1 MVSRDQPS
9 PANQIGRNRC
19 SKRGKPCKL
28 RVTAQLY
35 TNLQG
40 IPRPSCSVRPPRPC
54 TGHLTIYKRSD
65 ESSDSH
71 LSFPLVMSSYL
82 RSWLPTLSLQQ
93 SSPAPATEEEEEEE
107 EESPT
112 TPTNPSLSVQNVD
125 DDSPPAFPAIESAQ
139 RISLAPST
147 LMPPPPIP
155 ALRIPGPPVPS
166 SSSLMPPPST
176 TKPPTQLS
184 KSKKREKVVLAPGHS
199 PLDWAALKSSGA
211 DLRVCALSL
220 LIVNLH
226 SLVMLSSHVEWSGV
240 SGTHTPVGAALA
252 Q

>member
-1 MVSRDQPS
+1 
-9 PANQIGRNRC
+9 
-19 SKRGKPCKL
+19 
-28 RVTAQLY
+28 
-35 TNLQG
+35 
-40 IPRPSCSVRPPRPC
+40 
-54 TGHLTIYKRSD
+54 
-65 ESSDSH
+65 
-71 LSFPLVMSSYL
+71 MSSYL

-93 SSPAPATEEEEEEE
+93 QSTANPTTEEE

-112 TPTNPSLSVQNVD
+112 TPTNPSVSVQDAD

-155 ALRIPGPPVPS
+155 SSRIPGPPAP
-166 SSSLMPPPST
+166 SSLMPPPST

-211 DLRVCALSL
+211 DLRVCLFASER
-220 LIVNLH
+220 NLH
-226 SLVMLSSHVEWSGV
+226 LLTTSSF
-240 SGTHTPVGAALA
+240 
-252 Q
+252 

>member
-1 MVSRDQPS
+1 
-9 PANQIGRNRC
+9 
-19 SKRGKPCKL
+19 
-28 RVTAQLY
+28 
-35 TNLQG
+35 
-40 IPRPSCSVRPPRPC
+40 
-54 TGHLTIYKRSD
+54 
-65 ESSDSH
+65 
-71 LSFPLVMSSYL
+71 MSSYL
-82 RSWLPTLSLQQ
+82 RSWLPTLSLQL
-93 SSPAPATEEEEEEE
+93 SSPAPTTVEE

-112 TPTNPSLSVQNVD
+112 TPTPTGPSVSVQDPD

-155 ALRIPGPPVPS
+155 GLRIPGPPVPSS

-211 DLRVCALSL
+211 DLRVLSLSL
-220 LIVNLH
+220 LIVDLH
-226 SLVMLSSHVEWSGV
+226 SMTMLSLLCIEWNDV
-240 SGTHTPVGAALA
+240 PGTHTPVGAALP

>member
-1 MVSRDQPS
+1 MVR
-9 PANQIGRNRC
+9 
-19 SKRGKPCKL
+19 
-28 RVTAQLY
+28 RVIRFT
-35 TNLQG
+35 T
-40 IPRPSCSVRPPRPC
+40 
-54 TGHLTIYKRSD
+54 
-65 ESSDSH
+65 
-71 LSFPLVMSSYL
+71 SFPLVMSSYL

-93 SSPAPATEEEEEEE
+93 SNPAPATEE

-112 TPTNPSLSVQNVD
+112 TPTPTNPSFSVQNPDD

-155 ALRIPGPPVPS
+155 AALRIPGPPAPSS

-211 DLRVCALSL
+211 DLRVC
-220 LIVNLH
+220 
-226 SLVMLSSHVEWSGV
+226 
-240 SGTHTPVGAALA
+240 PFRF
-252 Q
+252 

>member
-1 MVSRDQPS
+1 VVR
-9 PANQIGRNRC
+9 
-19 SKRGKPCKL
+19 
-28 RVTAQLY
+28 RVIRL
-35 TNLQG
+35 
-40 IPRPSCSVRPPRPC
+40 
-54 TGHLTIYKRSD
+54 LT
-65 ESSDSH
+65 
-71 LSFPLVMSSYL
+71 SFPLVMSSYL

-93 SSPAPATEEEEEEE
+93 SSAAPATDEED
-107 EESPT
+107 SPT
-112 TPTNPSLSVQNVD
+112 TPTPTNPSLSVQSPD

-155 ALRIPGPPVPS
+155 ALRIPGPPQPSFSSS

-211 DLRVCALSL
+211 DLRVC
-220 LIVNLH
+220 
-226 SLVMLSSHVEWSGV
+226 
-240 SGTHTPVGAALA
+240 PFRF
-252 Q
+252 